1 MLSILV
7 LAVLGIG
14 AVAFTQAGMRR
25 GQVAVLHAFGADA
38 GSQVR
43 GRVLELLGVVAFAA
57 AFGAGASWLLCRALM
72 AGLASGVV
80 APGTVSLPVEPRIEP
95 AWLGALLA
103 VFAFLIA
110 ATMWALGRVI

>member
-1 MLSILV
+1 
-7 LAVLGIG
+7 
-14 AVAFTQAGMRR
+14 MRR
-25 GQVAVLHAFGADA
+25 GQVAVLHALGADA

-43 GRVLELLGVVAFAA
+43 GRVLELLGVVVFAA

-95 AWLGALLA
+95 VWPGALLA

-110 ATMWALGRVI
+110 ATTWALGRVIRGQIRDGHLREETP